1 MSRTHNP
8 MRKVSLRNLA
18 AHKVRLALTVLS
30 VVLGT
35 AFVSG
40 SFVFTDTL
48 QRTFSSIFSDTAQGA
63 DVRVSAQEA
72 GSSGVPVDDANV
84 IAALPNVRA
93 VAPYV
98 GGQVVL
104 LGKDGAAVQTGGA
117 PTVGEAYLSDDRR
130 LGDPA
135 VFVAGTAPTA
145 PGQVVVNEGGA
156 TRSGLTVGDATQVL
170 VPSKGTV
177 DVTIVGIYDT
187 PVESGGYI
195 GLQFYEPQADEL
207 FTDGTHVQYYD
218 VAGGDIAGNDLA
230 AQGLTQSDLRD
241 EIAAALPDLKVQTAD
256 EVRDEAQAQVE
267 TALSFVN
274 YFLLAFGG
282 IALLVGTFI
291 IYNTFSMIVAQ
302 RVRELALLRAI
313 GASRGQVSRS
323 VVLEALV
330 VGIIGSA
337 LGFAGG
343 VGLAYGLR
351 ELLNAF
357 DLGLPSGTLALEPRT
372 VIVAFAVGI
381 VVTVLSAYAPARRA
395 ANIPPVA
402 AMREEFAST
411 GDSLRVRTV
420 VGAVLGVL
428 GLLALVVGAQ
438 SAGGGAAATV
448 GVGAVAVIVA
458 VALAAPSLSRPIVG
472 ALGAVLTRPFGA
484 IGRLAR
490 TNSVRNPRRTAATAF
505 ALMLGLMLVSVI
517 GVLGS
522 TAKASVDAL
531 VDNGIEA
538 DYIFSGPPSIGV
550 PTGAGRAARDVPGV
564 ERVAILHPVSVKI
577 DDEQAFGVALEGS
590 PDGLF
595 DQSVVAGSGEQT
607 PNSIGVSESASK
619 NNDWPLGSTIDMVSL
634 DGKSVSVEVTT
645 IFADNPLVGDWIL
658 SDDVYQAVTPGVV
671 RSDIAV
677 LIGAAPGTDLGQVRT
692 DLENAVKPFVV
703 VQVQDREEFKGAQS
717 QQIDTLLAVLYGL
730 LALAVVIAI
739 LGIVNTLALS
749 VVERR
754 REIGMLRA
762 VGMQRPQVRRT
773 IYLESMLI
781 ALFGAIIGL
790 ILGVVFGWGFV
801 RTLRDEGLGVLTIPW
816 GQMVGMLVG
825 SAVVGIGAALLPAI
839 RAARTRPLEVISEA

>member
-1 MSRTHNP
+1 

-117 PTVGEAYLSDDRR
+117 PTVGEAYLADDRR

-195 GLQFYEPQADEL
+195 GLQFYESQADEL

-218 VAGGDIAGNDLA
+218 VAGGDTAGNDLA

-438 SAGGGAAATV
+438 STGGGAAATV

-677 LIGAAPGTDLGQVRT
+677 LIGAAPGTDLGQLRA

-781 ALFGAIIGL
+781 ALFGAIVGL

>member
-72 GSSGVPVDDANV
+72 GSSGVPVSDANV

-117 PTVGEAYLSDDRR
+117 PTVGEAYLADDRR

-195 GLQFYEPQADEL
+195 GLQFYESQADEL

-218 VAGGDIAGNDLA
+218 VAGGDTAGNDLA

-438 SAGGGAAATV
+438 STGGGAAATV

-677 LIGAAPGTDLGQVRT
+677 LIGAAPGTDLGQLRA

-781 ALFGAIIGL
+781 ALFGAIVGL

>member
-117 PTVGEAYLSDDRR
+117 PTVGEAYLADDRR

-195 GLQFYEPQADEL
+195 GLQFYESQADEL

-218 VAGGDIAGNDLA
+218 VAGGDTAGNDLA

-438 SAGGGAAATV
+438 STGGGAAATV

-677 LIGAAPGTDLGQVRT
+677 LIGAAPGTDLGQLRA

-781 ALFGAIIGL
+781 ALFGAIVGL